1 VSWALEPEGG
11 KVIELQPP
19 NSKLQI
25 NTNYSAT
32 LFLSL
37 HRASPL
43 PSPKRLR
50 AGRPQRKA
58 EGEGF
63 GNQNIMVSYVKWIS
77 SSKQSLWRTIGLFF
91 ILMGP
96 GIITSNVDNDAG
108 GITTYSLA
116 GAEYGLKLVWS
127 LIPIMI
133 ALIVIQEMCAR
144 MGVVTGKG
152 LSDLIREKFGAKIT
166 FYLVIGVF
174 LTNMGNVLSEFA
186 GVAAGWEVF
195 GVNKFISVPISAFLV
210 WLMVVKGSY
219 KSVEK
224 VFLIACVFYI
234 SYIITGVIV
243 KPDWGNVFDQFLHP
257 RLSFQPSEMT
267 MLIGIVGTTIAPWMQ
282 FYLQASIVEKGI
294 KTEDYKF
301 ARFDVVFGAIAVH
314 IVAFFIIL
322 VCAETLFKHGVKI
335 ETAKDAALSLAPL
348 AGKYCTYLFAF
359 GLINASL
366 FAASILPLSTTY
378 LICEGLGWEAGIDK
392 KFIEAP
398 QFYGFYSL
406 IIFLGA
412 GIILYPSFPLI
423 PIMYFSQVLNGM
435 VLPFILIF
443 MLLLINDKKLMMNY
457 TNGPVFNII
466 AWVTSIVMIALTL
479 LLIIQML

>member
-1 VSWALEPEGG
+1 MTDY
-11 KVIELQPP
+11 K
-19 NSKLQI
+19 
-25 NTNYSAT
+25 
-32 LFLSL
+32 
-37 HRASPL
+37 
-43 PSPKRLR
+43 
-50 AGRPQRKA
+50 
-58 EGEGF
+58 
-63 GNQNIMVSYVKWIS
+63 KWVS
-77 SSKQSLWRTIGLFF
+77 SSKRSLWRTIGLFF

-116 GAEYGLKLVWS
+116 GAEFGLKLIWS

-166 FYLVIGVF
+166 FYVMIGVF

-186 GVAAGWEVF
+186 GVAAGMEVF
-195 GVNKFISVPISAFLV
+195 GVNKFISVPASAFLV
-210 WLMVVKGSY
+210 WWMVVKGTY

-224 VFLIACVFYI
+224 AFLVACVFYV
-234 SYIITGVIV
+234 SYIVTGGIV
-243 KPDWGNVFDQFLHP
+243 KPDWGNVFEQFTHP
-257 RLSFQPSEMT
+257 QLSLQPSEMT
-267 MLIGIVGTTIAPWMQ
+267 MLIGVVGTTIAPWMQ

-294 KTEDYKF
+294 KIADYKF
-301 ARFDVVFGAIAVH
+301 ARFDVVMGGVVVQV
-314 IVAFFIIL
+314 VAFFIIL
-322 VCAETLFKHGVKI
+322 VCAETLFKHGVRI

-359 GLINASL
+359 GLVNASL
-366 FAASILPLSTTY
+366 FAASILPLSTAY

-392 KFIEAP
+392 KFVEAP
-398 QFYGFYSL
+398 QFYGFYSI

-412 GIILYPSFPLI
+412 GIILYPNFPLI

-443 MLLLINDKKLMMNY
+443 MLLLINDKKIMANH
-457 TNGPVFNII
+457 TNGPVFNAI

-479 LLIIQML
+479 LLIVSMF

>member
-1 VSWALEPEGG
+1 
-11 KVIELQPP
+11 
-19 NSKLQI
+19 
-25 NTNYSAT
+25 
-32 LFLSL
+32 
-37 HRASPL
+37 
-43 PSPKRLR
+43 
-50 AGRPQRKA
+50 
-58 EGEGF
+58 
-63 GNQNIMVSYVKWIS
+63 
-77 SSKQSLWRTIGLFF
+77 
-91 ILMGP
+91 MGP

-116 GAEYGLKLVWS
+116 GAEYGLKLIWS

-166 FYLVIGVF
+166 FYLIIGVF

-186 GVAAGWEVF
+186 GVAAGMEIF
-195 GVNKFISVPISAFLV
+195 GVNKFISVPASAFLV
-210 WLMVVKGSY
+210 WWMVVKGTY

-224 VFLIACVFYI
+224 AFLVACVFYV
-234 SYIITGVIV
+234 SYIITGIIV
-243 KPDWGNVFDQFLHP
+243 KPDWGNVFEQFTHP
-257 RLSFQPSEMT
+257 QLSFQPSEMT
-267 MLIGIVGTTIAPWMQ
+267 MLIGVVGTTIAPWMQ

-294 KTEDYKF
+294 KIEDYKF
-301 ARFDVVFGAIAVH
+301 ARFDVVMGAVVVH

-322 VCAETLFKHGVKI
+322 VCAETLFKHGVRI

-359 GLINASL
+359 GLVNASL
-366 FAASILPLSTTY
+366 FAASILPLSTAY

-392 KFIEAP
+392 KFVEAP

-412 GIILYPSFPLI
+412 GIILYPNFPLI

-435 VLPFILIF
+435 VLPFVLIF
-443 MLLLINDKKLMMNY
+443 MLLLINDKKLMMSH
-457 TNGPVFNII
+457 TNGLIFNVI
-466 AWVTSIVMIALTL
+466 AWVTSIVMIVLTL
-479 LLIIQML
+479 ILIVQMF

>member
-1 VSWALEPEGG
+1 MADY
-11 KVIELQPP
+11 K
-19 NSKLQI
+19 
-25 NTNYSAT
+25 
-32 LFLSL
+32 
-37 HRASPL
+37 
-43 PSPKRLR
+43 
-50 AGRPQRKA
+50 
-58 EGEGF
+58 
-63 GNQNIMVSYVKWIS
+63 KWVS
-77 SSKQSLWRTIGLFF
+77 SSKGSLWRTVGLFF

-116 GAEYGLKLVWS
+116 GAQFGLKLIWS

-166 FYLVIGVF
+166 FYLMIGVF
-174 LTNMGNVLSEFA
+174 LTNMGNVFSEFA
-186 GVAAGWEVF
+186 GLAAGMEIF
-195 GVNKFISVPISAFLV
+195 GVNKFISVPIGAFLV
-210 WLMVVKGSY
+210 WWMVVKGTY

-224 VFLIACVFYI
+224 AFLVACVFYV
-234 SYIITGVIV
+234 SYIITGIIV
-243 KPDWGNVFDQFLHP
+243 KPDWEHVFSQFAHPQLSLH
-257 RLSFQPSEMT
+257 PSEMT
-267 MLIGIVGTTIAPWMQ
+267 MLIGVVGTTIAPWMQ

-294 KTEDYKF
+294 KIEEYKF
-301 ARFDVVFGAIAVH
+301 ARFDVVMGAIAVH

-322 VCAETLFKHGVKI
+322 VCAETLFKSGVRI
-335 ETAKDAALSLAPL
+335 ETAKDAALSLKPL

-359 GLINASL
+359 GLVNASL

-378 LICEGLGWEAGIDK
+378 LICEGLGWEVGIDK
-392 KFIEAP
+392 KFVEAP

-412 GIILYPSFPLI
+412 GIVLYPNFPLI
-423 PIMYFSQVLNGM
+423 PIMYFSQVINGM

-443 MLLLINDKKLMMNY
+443 MLLLINDKKLMGDH
-457 TNGPVFNII
+457 TNGPLFNTIT
-466 AWVTSIVMIALTL
+466 WVTTIVMIGFTL
-479 LLIIQML
+479 LLLIRTI